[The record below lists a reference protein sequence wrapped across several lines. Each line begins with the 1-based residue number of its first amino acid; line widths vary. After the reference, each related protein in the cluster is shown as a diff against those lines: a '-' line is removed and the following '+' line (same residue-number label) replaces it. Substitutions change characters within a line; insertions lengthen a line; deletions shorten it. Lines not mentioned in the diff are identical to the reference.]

1 MVKKKESNWAQF
13 VFLYFPPNPQ
23 GTLRTHGWM
32 GVGAISAAICSKA
45 ILTFFKVVCFS
56 DIDKYE
62 RHELELR
69 EALAGGGGD
78 GEEVSQLVDLVVY
91 VISP

>member
-1 MVKKKESNWAQF
+1 MIAYNSSTFRLIHRESSVHMVGWESQQYRPKN
-13 VFLYFPPNPQ
+13 
-23 GTLRTHGWM
+23 
-32 GVGAISAAICSKA
+32 CSIV

-78 GEEVSQLVDLVVY
+78 GEEVPQLVDLVVY